1 MSTEIKLAIAENL
14 KIWKLKF
21 IRKAHVP
28 SIHIFMTM
36 LRIIKT
42 INYILLSP
50 IAESAKD
57 VIMCGDE
64 IKIGFLLAYLG
75 SNCNFHA

>member
-1 MSTEIKLAIAENL
+1 M
-14 KIWKLKF
+14 
-21 IRKAHVP
+21 P

-42 INYILLSP
+42 INNILLSP
-50 IAESAKD
+50 IAEKSKD
-57 VIMCGDE
+57 VIMCADE

-75 SNCNFHA
+75 SDCNFHVLPEIP